1 MLGEGIIEEV
11 GTTIQEE
18 YMHDDEKLRL
28 LKVNEVKKIDKVK
41 DVDGLE
47 KLPDLHLDPLPTI
60 GKGTW
65 ELLKI
70 YEEVCFHVDSPK
82 FPGGVTNSYS

>member
-47 KLPDLHLDPLPTI
+47 KLPDLHLDPLSTI

-70 YEEVCFHVDSPK
+70 YGEVCFHVDSPK
-82 FPGGVTNSYS
+82 FPGGGHELV